1 MAEIQ
6 ANIQKKQA
14 ELELERE
21 KMIREDDR
29 RRDESEANL
38 VLKAAEMNARYGAQ
52 VDVASIRANADRDRE
67 LVRQLAAQQQ
77 VPNAPVA

>member
-1 MAEIQ
+1 
-6 ANIQKKQA
+6 
-14 ELELERE
+14 
-21 KMIREDDR
+21 
-29 RRDESEANL
+29 
-38 VLKAAEMNARYGAQ
+38 MNARYGAQ